1 MSTPSEKLTRI
12 KDALENT
19 PGGWD
24 DVVRAVTDIVDEQ
37 SSILEDSY
45 APLMMG
51 DTVIGRIKVNL
62 ETGNIDGHV
71 NETLAG
77 ILKEGLSDGILQV
90 SFYGR
95 ATMPVM
101 DTHQRLKDYLERENH
116 K

>member
-1 MSTPSEKLTRI
+1 VTTASEKLKRI
-12 KDALENT
+12 KETIVSA

-24 DVVRAVTDIVDEQ
+24 DVVNAITDIVEEKDPTET
-37 SSILEDSY
+37 DKY

-62 ETGNIDGHV
+62 ETGDIDGHV
-71 NETLAG
+71 S
-77 ILKEGLSDGILQV
+77 EGLAEILQDGLEGGILQV

-95 ATMPVM
+95 ATMPIV
-101 DTHQRLKDYLERENH
+101 DAHARLKAYLEREAH

>member
-12 KDALENT
+12 KNALENT
-19 PGGWD
+19 EGGWD
-24 DVVRAVTDIVDEQ
+24 DVVKAVTDIVDEQ
-37 SSILEDSY
+37 SAILEDGY
-45 APLMMG
+45 APLFMG

-62 ETGNIDGHV
+62 ENGNIDGHV
-71 NETLAG
+71 NDTLSG
-77 ILKEGLSDGILQV
+77 ILKEGLEDGILQV

-101 DTHQRLKDYLERENH
+101 DAHERLQAYLERENH

>member
-24 DVVRAVTDIVDEQ
+24 DVVRAVTDIVNDQ
-37 SSILEDSY
+37 SSILADGY
-45 APLMMG
+45 APLFMG

-62 ETGNIDGHV
+62 ENGNIDGHV
-71 NETLAG
+71 NDELAG
-77 ILKEGLSDGILQV
+77 ILKEGLEDGILQV

-101 DTHQRLKDYLERENH
+101 DAHERLRAYLERENH

>member
-19 PGGWD
+19 QGGWD
-24 DVVRAVTDIVDEQ
+24 DVVRAVTDIVDEKV
-37 SSILEDSY
+37 SILEDGY
-45 APLMMG
+45 APLFMG

-62 ETGNIDGHV
+62 ETGDIDGHV
-71 NETLAG
+71 NDTLAG
-77 ILKEGLSDGILQV
+77 ILKEGLEDGILQV

-101 DTHQRLKDYLERENH
+101 DAHERLRAYLERESH